1 LSEASLKKACLV
13 STCFVNSKLG
23 DADFRSADLTGSDF
37 SGAELIEAKFQGV
50 DLRKV
55 KNISPQELELSTI
68 DSKTQVPGYIQVIWT
83 SEDTYECRQR
93 V

>member
-1 LSEASLKKACLV
+1 M
-13 STCFVNSKLG
+13 NSKLG
-23 DADFRSADLTGSDF
+23 DADFRSSDLTDSDF

-68 DSKTQVPGYIQVIWT
+68 DSNTQIPDYIEVIWT
-83 SEDTYECRQR
+83 SEDTYECRQK